1 MSEIVYLSL
10 GSNIGDRESNIAGA
24 ITALG
29 TYSEIHNIQSAS
41 FYETEP
47 LLNQDQPKFLNTV
60 VFCSTEFSPFQFLD
74 AVKNTA
80 SFHWAFKYFFR
91 VKYTFTG
98 IL

>member
-10 GSNIGDRESNIAGA
+10 GSNIGDRESNIAGG

-47 LLNQDQPKFLNTV
+47 LFNQDQPKFLNTV
-60 VFCSTEFSPFQFLD
+60 VFCSTEFSPFHGGGPLRII
-74 AVKNTA
+74 NIPL
-80 SFHWAFKYFFR
+80 
-91 VKYTFTG
+91 G
-98 IL
+98 ILMILRYLQIHENP